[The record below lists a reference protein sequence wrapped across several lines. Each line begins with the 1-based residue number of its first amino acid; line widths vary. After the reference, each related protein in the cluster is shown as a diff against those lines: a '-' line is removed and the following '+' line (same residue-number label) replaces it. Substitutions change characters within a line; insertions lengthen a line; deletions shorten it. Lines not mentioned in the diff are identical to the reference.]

1 MFVYL
6 DNSSTTRQYD
16 AVTELMCR
24 YMSLDY
30 GNPSSLHRMGI
41 AAEKALKEARKQ
53 VASVLAVKDDEI
65 FFTSGGTEADNMAL
79 FGVARSRRRR
89 GNKIITSAVEHPAVL
104 ECANKLEKEG
114 FIVSRLGV
122 DKQCNI
128 SLDELKNELDK
139 NTLLVSVM
147 QVNNEVG
154 TIQPIHEIVE
164 IVKAFNKDNKTDV
177 LVHTDAVQALGKMA
191 VNTGADIISL
201 SGHKIH
207 GPKGIGAIYIRK
219 GVTIEPLIFG
229 GGQERAVRSGTE
241 NVAAIAGFGLACRL
255 AGENL
260 ATRVDAMDKAKKR
273 LSATIFENLEGVMI
287 NGPTEPG
294 KSCCGILNLSF
305 QGVRGEVLLHTLEQ
319 EGIYVSTG
327 SACSSHHKGQSHVLQ
342 AMGISNKAIEG
353 TIRFSFNEFIK
364 EQDIDYV
371 ADKLIKSVSKMR
383 KLGSFR

>member
-53 VASVLAVKDDEI
+53 VSSVLEAKDEEI
-65 FFTSGGTEADNMAL
+65 FFTSGGTEADNMAI
-79 FGVARSRRRR
+79 FGVAKARRRR

-104 ECANKLEKEG
+104 ECVNKLEKEG
-114 FIVSRLGV
+114 FMVTRLGV
-122 DKQCNI
+122 DREGLI
-128 SLDELKNELDK
+128 SLEDLRRELDQ
-139 NTLLVSVM
+139 NTILVSVM

-154 TIQPIHEIVE
+154 TIQPISEIVE
-164 IVKAFNKDNKTDV
+164 IVQKYNKEKSTDI

-191 VNTGADIISL
+191 VKTGADLISF

-207 GPKGIGAIYIRK
+207 GPKGVGALYIRK
-219 GVTIEPLIFG
+219 GIFIDPLIYG

-241 NVAAIAGFGLACRL
+241 NVPAIAGFGLACRI
-255 AGENL
+255 AHENL
-260 ATRVDAMDKAKKR
+260 NTRAEAMAKARER
-273 LSATIFENLEGVMI
+273 LSSAIRANISEAAV
-287 NGPTEPG
+287 NGPQMPQ
-294 KSCCGILNLSF
+294 SACCGILNVSF
-305 QGVRGEVLLHTLEQ
+305 PGARGEVLLHTLEQ
-319 EGIYVSTG
+319 EGIFVSTG
-327 SACSSHHKGQSHVLQ
+327 SACSSRHKGESHVLR
-342 AMGISNKAIEG
+342 AMGLASKMIEG
-353 TIRFSFNEFIK
+353 TIRFSFNEFIT
-364 EQDIDYV
+364 EQEIDYV
-371 ADKLIKSVSKMR
+371 ADKLTVSVSKIR